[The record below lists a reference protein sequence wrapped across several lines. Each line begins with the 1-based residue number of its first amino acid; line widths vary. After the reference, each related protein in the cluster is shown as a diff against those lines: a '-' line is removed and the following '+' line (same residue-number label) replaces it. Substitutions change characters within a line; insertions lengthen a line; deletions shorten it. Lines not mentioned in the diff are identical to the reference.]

1 MKNAVKT
8 LKDLSQDEQARYL
21 MEQKAKDESE
31 IKTLIS
37 YARKEGMEKGRNEGM
52 EKGMETVAL
61 NMLKEDFDINSIS
74 KVTGLSKK
82 EIQKLSK

>member
-8 LKDLSQDEQARYL
+8 LEDLSQDEEMRNAIEQTQKNIAEYNARM
-21 MEQKAKDESE
+21 MEAKKEG
-31 IKTLIS
+31 IKKGRS
-37 YARKEGMEKGRNEGM
+37 EGMEK
-52 EKGMETVAL
+52 VAL

-74 KVTGLSKK
+74 KVTGLSKE